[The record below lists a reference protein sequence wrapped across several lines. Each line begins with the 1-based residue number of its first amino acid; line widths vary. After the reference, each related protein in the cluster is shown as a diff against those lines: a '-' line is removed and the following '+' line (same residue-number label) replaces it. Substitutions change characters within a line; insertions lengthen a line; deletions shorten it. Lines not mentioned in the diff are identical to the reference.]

1 MVVLIRRTIGA
12 LTVAALLAGGAAAC
26 STTGSNAIGSK
37 GYAAGDGAVV
47 TIPAEERELAPV
59 LSGELLGGGSA
70 DLSQSKGK
78 VVVLNVW
85 AAWCGPCREE
95 APALAEADRL
105 LPDAAF
111 YGIDTKDD
119 AATAEAFVR
128 SNAVPYP
135 SFFDQDGSLVLD
147 LQSVVNVQAR
157 PSTVVL
163 DEQGRV
169 AASIAGPT
177 TAITLKDIVQSLEQE
192 S

>member
-1 MVVLIRRTIGA
+1 MLIRRTVA
-12 LTVAALLAGGAAAC
+12 ASVVAALLAGGASAC
-26 STTGSNAIGSK
+26 STTGSNAVGAK

-47 TIPAEERELAPV
+47 TIPVGDREVAPV
-59 LSGELLGGGSA
+59 LSGDLLGGGSA
-70 DLSQSKGK
+70 DLAESAGK

-95 APALAEADRL
+95 APALAEADRM

-119 AATAEAFVR
+119 AATAQAFVR
-128 SNAVPYP
+128 TNEVPYP

-163 DEQGRV
+163 DKHGRV